1 MSTIGTEELID
12 VAREAAKAA
21 TDVLTKEYHAIQKGT
36 ASLKVTTKSS
46 AIDLVTDLDARAQNI
61 IIETIRK
68 HFPDHRFLAEEEGAD
83 ALGDAKSPY
92 QWIIDP
98 LDGTVNFIHGKAG
111 FGSIVAVQKDG
122 ELLAGAMHLPLL
134 NQWYW
139 GGRGEGALAKGSPV
153 KLRKTR
159 DLKDAVLCCNV
170 IHRAKETNG
179 TLRVTVPPCGS
190 VENYGCAAEELG
202 EILMGHTDGVFF
214 EGIRLWDI
222 AAGFLLME
230 EAGGKMRLEPLEPG
244 NPRGGYR
251 AAASTAPIFDELW
264 DWVETKMES

>member
-1 MSTIGTEELID
+1 MNPVRTKQLID
-12 VAREAAKAA
+12 VAREATKAA
-21 TDVLTKEYHAIQKGT
+21 TDLLAKEYRAIRSGT
-36 ASLKVTTKSS
+36 KSLKVSTKSS
-46 AIDLVTDLDARAQNI
+46 AIDLVTDLDIKAQNVI
-61 IIETIRK
+61 IKTIQT

-83 ALGDAKSPY
+83 ALGDPDSPY

-98 LDGTVNFIHGKAG
+98 LDRTLNFIHGKAG

-134 NQWYW
+134 DQWYW
-139 GGRGEGALAKGSPV
+139 GGRGEGAFANGSKV
-153 KLRKTR
+153 KLRNTR
-159 DLKDAVLCCNV
+159 DLKDAILCCNV
-170 IHRAKETNG
+170 IHRAEELNG
-179 TLRVTVPPCGS
+179 ALRVTVPPCGS

-222 AAGFLLME
+222 AAGFLLLE
-230 EAGGKMRLEPLEPG
+230 EAGGTMRLEPLEPG

-264 DWVETKMES
+264 EWVATKMKS